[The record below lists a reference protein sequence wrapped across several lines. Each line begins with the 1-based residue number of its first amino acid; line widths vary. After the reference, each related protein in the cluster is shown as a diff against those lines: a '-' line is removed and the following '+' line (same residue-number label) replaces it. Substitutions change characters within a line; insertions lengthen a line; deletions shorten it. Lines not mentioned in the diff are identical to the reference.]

1 MYYGTIN
8 GERYPKE
15 IYNRLSK
22 DKQKEFI
29 EIDDDTMMEL
39 VNTANSTNKDI
50 VVGKDGKP
58 MLQDRE
64 ISEEDAYQSELTN
77 LKSFLNKSNYIAIN
91 YGALR
96 NEDKKTLFLA
106 ETSDTF
112 GMTNEEIFD
121 KRDEAIDRINELRSK
136 LST

>member
-15 IYNRLSK
+15 IYKRLSK

-29 EIDDDTMMEL
+29 EIDDDIMMEL

-58 MLQDRE
+58 ILQDRE
-64 ISEEDAYQSELTN
+64 FSKEDVYQFELTK
-77 LKSFLNKSNYIAIN
+77 LEAFLNKSNYIAIN

-96 NEDKKTLFLA
+96 SEDKKTLFLA

-121 KRDEAIDRINELRSK
+121 KRVEAIARINELK
-136 LST
+136 EIIKK

>member
-15 IYNRLSK
+15 IYKRLSK

-29 EIDDDTMMEL
+29 EIDDDIMMEL

-58 MLQDRE
+58 ILQDRE
-64 ISEEDAYQSELTN
+64 FSKEDVYQFELTK
-77 LKSFLNKSNYIAIN
+77 LEAFLNKSNYIAIN

-106 ETSDTF
+106 DVSDTF
-112 GMTNEEIFD
+112 EMTNEEIFD
-121 KRDEAIDRINELRSK
+121 KRDESIARINELK
-136 LST
+136 EIIKK

>member
-15 IYNRLSK
+15 IYKRLSK

-29 EIDDDTMMEL
+29 EIDDDIMMEL

-58 MLQDRE
+58 ILQDRE
-64 ISEEDAYQSELTN
+64 FSKEDVYQFELTK
-77 LKSFLNKSNYIAIN
+77 LEAFLNKSNYIAIN

-96 NEDKKTLFLA
+96 SEDKKTLFLA

-121 KRDEAIDRINELRSK
+121 KRDEAIARINELK
-136 LST
+136 EIIKK